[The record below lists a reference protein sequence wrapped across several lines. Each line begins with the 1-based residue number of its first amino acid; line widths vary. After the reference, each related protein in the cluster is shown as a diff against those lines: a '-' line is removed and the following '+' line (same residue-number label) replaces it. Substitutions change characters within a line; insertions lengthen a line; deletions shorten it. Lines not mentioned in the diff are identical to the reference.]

1 MKVLV
6 KGNVIAR
13 KNICSMKCADFSD
26 LHEKVV
32 ADKDTDYDL
41 VLYGDILCDG
51 VLMNGAQVFVS
62 DKVVSLGEK

>member
-1 MKVLV
+1 
-6 KGNVIAR
+6 
-13 KNICSMKCADFSD
+13 
-26 LHEKVV
+26 
-32 ADKDTDYDL
+32 L